1 MPGSIL
7 WCFVLGLFVAQNG
20 AAGTHSLRSKS
31 NTPLRTR
38 FIHSGA
44 VLGRE
49 NARRSLNCRG
59 SCARNI
65 EGIILFSVRESRQ
78 SSLRSKRRREQL
90 RANGLFG
97 QIEKPR
103 IIAQTLRTSIA
114 TLLNTVV
121 DIPLIGEVEEQ
132 ILFTKIVDVVSD
144 LIEDWMIESM
154 GNGAN
159 ILGELERMDQAKLD
173 VWRDKVVDDLNGK
186 IDLPILNE
194 DQEAPIIRFIVD
206 KYLDSSLKG
215 GYAYSGGRKKFL
227 GIF

>member
-1 MPGSIL
+1 
-7 WCFVLGLFVAQNG
+7 
-20 AAGTHSLRSKS
+20 
-31 NTPLRTR
+31 
-38 FIHSGA
+38 
-44 VLGRE
+44 
-49 NARRSLNCRG
+49 
-59 SCARNI
+59 
-65 EGIILFSVRESRQ
+65 VRESRQ